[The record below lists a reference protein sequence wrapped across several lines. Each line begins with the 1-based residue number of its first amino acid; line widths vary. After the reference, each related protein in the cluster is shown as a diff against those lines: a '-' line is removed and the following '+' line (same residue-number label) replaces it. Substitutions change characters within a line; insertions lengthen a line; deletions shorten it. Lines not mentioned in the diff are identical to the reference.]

1 MASNPE
7 GLIDVRADHITA
19 QSARCPGGRVS
30 TYTGALMTELNL
42 VLVSR
47 MLPRFRAGLKA
58 LKFKDNTVKYYCGCI
73 TFLMCPAVGLGWF

>member
-1 MASNPE
+1 
-7 GLIDVRADHITA
+7 
-19 QSARCPGGRVS
+19 
-30 TYTGALMTELNL
+30 MTELNL

-73 TFLMCPAVGLGWF
+73 TFLMCCCRAGMVLTPMPV